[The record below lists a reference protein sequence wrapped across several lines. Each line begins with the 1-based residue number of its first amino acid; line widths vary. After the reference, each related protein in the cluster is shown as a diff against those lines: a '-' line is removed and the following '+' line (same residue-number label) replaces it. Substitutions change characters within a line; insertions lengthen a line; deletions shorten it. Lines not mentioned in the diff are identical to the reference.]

1 MEMQS
6 MTKRTD
12 FRMAC
17 DIFTKT
23 GECSHNQKWFQK
35 IRPYKC
41 DVTITSCLVCG
52 KEIGRVYDE

>member
-1 MEMQS
+1 